1 MITKEFLKTKLE
13 CSDMYAQKLID
24 EAQETK
30 TSYMTYLSKTC
41 RTSHTPRYR
50 RILRS
55 VKMPK
60 ENITYTEK
68 MAQKILRSSSIK
80 IT

>member
-24 EAQETK
+24 EAQGDENRL
-30 TSYMTYLSKTC
+30 YDLIYPKTC
-41 RTSHTPRYR
+41 RTSYTPRYR

-55 VKMPK
+55 VKNA
-60 ENITYTEK
+60 ER
-68 MAQKILRSSSIK
+68 KILLIPRRWHRRY
-80 IT
+80 

>member
-1 MITKEFLKTKLE
+1 MVTKEFLKTKLE

-24 EAQETK
+24 EAQGDENK
-30 TSYMTYLSKTC
+30 LYDLICPKTC

-55 VKMPK
+55 VKNA
-60 ENITYTEK
+60 ER
-68 MAQKILRSSSIK
+68 KILLIPRRWHRRY
-80 IT
+80 

>member
-1 MITKEFLKTKLE
+1 MVTKEFLKIKLE

-24 EAQETK
+24 EAQGDENK
-30 TSYMTYLSKTC
+30 LYDLFIQKTC

-55 VKMPK
+55 VKNA
-60 ENITYTEK
+60 ER
-68 MAQKILRSSSIK
+68 KILLIPRRWHRRY
-80 IT
+80 

>member
-30 TSYMTYLSKTC
+30 TSYMTYLSKNLQNVTHAPL
-41 RTSHTPRYR
+41 SSN
-50 RILRS
+50 I
-55 VKMPK
+55 K
-60 ENITYTEK
+60 EC
-68 MAQKILRSSSIK
+68 
-80 IT
+80 